1 MRIPLYEITNF
12 HSHIE
17 KVKEWLAS
25 IIEKDPA
32 LIEQYHIGVYKNNQT
47 ITILGKD
54 IIHLNIEDHDSNQA
68 TLNPIGNQLM
78 IKMPQAADD
87 FEKKVISRKLLSKYL
102 VIRYKPFV
110 EERIR
115 YWNDLH
121 FKKEISSVVM
131 RDNYSNW
138 GSCSSKN
145 KISISTRS
153 LLLPMEIFDYILVHE
168 LSHLAVMNHS
178 NKFWEVVKRVMPN
191 YEEAEKWIRINGGVT
206 NL

>member
-1 MRIPLYEITNF
+1 VRIPLYEITNF

-25 IIEKDPA
+25 IIQKDPS
-32 LIEQYHIGVYKNNQT
+32 LIEQYHIGIYKNNQT
-47 ITILGKD
+47 ITILGRD
-54 IIHLNIEDHDSNQA
+54 IFHIKIEDHNSNQA
-68 TLNPIGNQLM
+68 TLNSIGNQLM
-78 IKMPQAADD
+78 IKMPQDIDD

-102 VIRYKPFV
+102 VRRYKPFV
-110 EERIR
+110 EERIK

-121 FKKEISSVVM
+121 FKKEINSVVI

-138 GSCSSKN
+138 GSCSTNK

-168 LSHLAVMNHS
+168 LSHLVEMNHS
-178 NKFWEVVKRVMPN
+178 NKFWEVVKRVMPD